1 MDQDI
6 IRKNNFGQ
14 LSYCKDCGSFHL
26 TFSNI
31 LIELSDRELRAFH
44 MVVKEIDIDFW
55 KNIPNNQTVRRNFPI
70 NTSQQN
76 LVLIFDFYE
85 LEALKELVMI
95 SESKRKDFISCS
107 EINYEMSLN

>member
-1 MDQDI
+1 
-6 IRKNNFGQ
+6 
-14 LSYCKDCGSFHL
+14 
-26 TFSNI
+26 
-31 LIELSDRELRAFH
+31 

-95 SESKRKDFISCS
+95 SESNRKDFISCS
-107 EINYEMSLN
+107 EIDYEIILN